1 MSLDPARVL
10 DLDPLL
16 DDPETRIVVCC
27 GSGGVGKTTTAAAL
41 GLRAAERGRKVVV
54 LTIDPARR
62 LAQSMGIDSLDN
74 TPRRVKGVEGS
85 GELHAMMLDM
95 KRTFDEIVEA
105 HADGDRAAAIL
116 GNPFYQSLSAGF
128 AGTQEYMAME
138 KLGQLRARD
147 EWDLI
152 VVDTPPSRSALDFLD
167 APKRLGS
174 FLDGRLIRLLT
185 APAKLGGRA
194 GMKFLNVG
202 MSMMTGTL
210 GKLLGGQLLKD
221 VQTFVAA
228 MDTTFGGFRTR
239 ADATYKLLQA
249 PGTAF
254 LVVAA
259 PERDALREA
268 AYFVQRL
275 AAEEMPF
282 AGLVLNRVHGSG
294 ATQLSAERALAAA
307 EDLDSADDSLNGSA
321 NGSADP
327 ENPET
332 TEETAEAVAA
342 ENPETSTAENL
353 AEARIVDQ
361 ADGKAGLRNAPG
373 TYGSSESPASGASAP
388 DEGSPAI
395 TDRTAGTDHATAT
408 DRTAATDPERS
419 IDQLTAGLLRLH
431 AERMQLLSREQRTR
445 DRFAARHPEVPVAE
459 VAALPGDVHDLAG
472 LRDIGNR
479 LAAHRPE
486 LPES

>member
-1 MSLDPARVL
+1 MSPDPAEAQDAARPHLSAARVL
-10 DLDPLL
+10 DIDPLL
-16 DDPETRIVVCC
+16 DDPKTRIVVCC

-74 TPRRVKGVEGS
+74 VPRRVKGTEGD

-95 KRTFDEIVEA
+95 KRTFDEVVEA
-105 HADGDRAAAIL
+105 HADPERAAAIL
-116 GNPFYQSLSAGF
+116 ANPFYQSLSAGF

-194 GMKFLNVG
+194 GMAFLNVG

-275 AAEEMPF
+275 AAEDMPLV
-282 AGLVLNRVHGSG
+282 GLVLNRVHGSG
-294 ATQLSAERALAAA
+294 AGRLSAERALAAA
-307 EDLDSADDSLNGSA
+307 ENL
-321 NGSADP
+321 
-327 ENPET
+327 
-332 TEETAEAVAA
+332 EE
-342 ENPETSTAENL
+342 P
-353 AEARIVDQ
+353 RIVDQ
-361 ADGKAGLRNAPG
+361 GGGKAGLRNSPD
-373 TYGSSESPASGASAP
+373 TYGSSESPASATPAP
-388 DEGSPAI
+388 DDGSPASDDGSPAVDSDSPDTGSPDGDME
-395 TDRTAGTDHATAT
+395 TDT
-408 DRTAATDPERS
+408 ERS
-419 IDQLTAGLLRLH
+419 VDQLTAGLLRLH

-445 DRFAARHPEVPVAE
+445 DRFTARHPEVAVVE
-459 VAALPGDVHDLAG
+459 VPALPGDVHDLMG
-472 LRDIGNR
+472 LRDIGDR
-479 LAAHRPE
+479 LAAGPTE
-486 LPES
+486 MP

>member
-95 KRTFDEIVEA
+95 KRTFDEVVEA

-116 GNPFYQSLSAGF
+116 NNPFYQSLSAGF

-147 EWDLI
+147 AWDLI

-174 FLDGRLIRLLT
+174 FLDGKLIRLLT

-268 AYFVQRL
+268 AYFVERL

-307 EDLDSADDSLNGSA
+307 EDLDSAETENSEPGTTEPTEPGTSD
-321 NGSADP
+321 SAD
-327 ENPET
+327 
-332 TEETAEAVAA
+332 
-342 ENPETSTAENL
+342 AENL
-353 AEARIVDQ
+353 ADPRIVDQ
-361 ADGKAGLRNAPG
+361 ADGKAGLRNSPG
-373 TYGSSESPASGASAP
+373 AYGSSEAPGSGASAP

-395 TDRTAGTDHATAT
+395 TDRTAATA
-408 DRTAATDPERS
+408 PERS
-419 IDQLTAGLLRLH
+419 VDQLTAGLLRLH

>member
-1 MSLDPARVL
+1 MGTAGPAGPGRAGTGGPGGDNGLDSVPVL

-16 DDPETRIVVCC
+16 DDPATRIIVCC
-27 GSGGVGKTTTAAAL
+27 GAGGVGKTTTAAAL
-41 GLRAAERGRKVVV
+41 GVRAAERGRRVVV

-74 TPRRVKGVEGS
+74 VPREVPGIKGSDG

-105 HADGDRAAAIL
+105 HADADRARAIL
-116 GNPFYQSLSAGF
+116 ENPFYQSLSAGF

-174 FLDGRLIRLLT
+174 FLDGKFIKLLM
-185 APAKLGGRA
+185 APAKVGGRA

-210 GKLLGGQLLKD
+210 GKLLGGPFLKD

-228 MDTTFGGFRTR
+228 MDTMFGGFRTR

-254 LVVAA
+254 LVVAT

-268 AYFVQRL
+268 AYFVERL
-275 AAEEMPF
+275 AAEEMPL

-294 ATQLSAERALAAA
+294 AARLSAERARAAA
-307 EDLDSADDSLNGSA
+307 ENLDEG
-321 NGSADP
+321 
-327 ENPET
+327 
-332 TEETAEAVAA
+332 
-342 ENPETSTAENL
+342 
-353 AEARIVDQ
+353 RIVDQ
-361 ADGKAGLRNAPG
+361 AAGKTPGRGPRAASPESHAPAAPPTAAPTPDLATAAGTTVAP
-373 TYGSSESPASGASAP
+373 SAP
-388 DEGSPAI
+388 PVPPVPEAAP
-395 TDRTAGTDHATAT
+395 TADGEHSAPTAP
-408 DRTAATDPERS
+408 DASVAPDVRE
-419 IDQLTAGLLRLH
+419 LTAGLLRLH
-431 AERMQLLSREQRTR
+431 AERMRVLAREQRTR
-445 DRFAARHPEVPVAE
+445 DRFTALHPEVAVAE
-459 VAALPGDVHDLAG
+459 VAALPGDVHDLDG
-472 LRDIGNR
+472 LRAIGDR
-479 LAAHRPE
+479 LAIGRMP
-486 LPES
+486 